1 MSEDQEIIS
10 SGTPHE
16 VHLAEGSHTALH
28 KSAAATQPQIRN
40 TLANPNE
47 EVALVEI
54 VQGVSHSV
62 ADKTDAADVWAHD
75 DAHAAE
81 REHLVSGEDGP
92 SENVIQLAPVQP
104 TQAVPASDAPPLE
117 VAPAQ
122 VQPVEVPPVEVPAVE
137 FQPMEVPSI
146 ELAPEDATPL
156 EVPLSAPA
164 PTALPLADSS
174 PPEAIEH
181 SPAPA
186 AQEAHAAVDTT
197 QVSGS
202 VPAKPVLLGEM
213 NFPARVVKL
222 KIANEQI
229 RVQIEKLEIPLFS
242 PIAVTA
248 SVAKGKPH
256 ASAPAKGH

>member
-1 MSEDQEIIS
+1 MTEEQEIIS
-10 SGTPHE
+10 SGSPHE
-16 VHLAEGSHTALH
+16 VHLAEGSNTALH

-75 DAHAAE
+75 DAPAAE

-117 VAPAQ
+117 VAHAEVP
-122 VQPVEVPPVEVPAVE
+122 PVEVPPVEVPAVE
-137 FQPMEVPSI
+137 FQPMEIPSM
-146 ELAPEDATPL
+146 EVAPEDATPL

-164 PTALPLADSS
+164 
-174 PPEAIEH
+174 
-181 SPAPA
+181 
-186 AQEAHAAVDTT
+186 AQEALDLVDTNHAS
-197 QVSGS
+197 VSNA
-202 VPAKPVLLGEM
+202 AKPVHSEEM

-222 KIANEQI
+222 KLANEQI
-229 RVQIEKLEIPLFS
+229 RIQIEKLEIPLFS
-242 PIAVTA
+242 PIAMTA

-256 ASAPAKGH
+256 APAPAKGH

>member
-122 VQPVEVPPVEVPAVE
+122 VPPVEVPAVE

-174 PPEAIEH
+174 PPEAIER